1 MLTAWAPKK
10 FIFKTNQ
17 RFTPENPNTVVVDQ
31 PSSLTKVIIIINF
44 FLIIIIINS
53 GRGEEDA

>member
-17 RFTPENPNTVVVDQ
+17 GFTPENPNTVVVDQ
-31 PSSLTKVIIIINF
+31 PCSLTKVIIII
-44 FLIIIIINS
+44 IIINS
-53 GRGEEDA
+53 ERGEEDA